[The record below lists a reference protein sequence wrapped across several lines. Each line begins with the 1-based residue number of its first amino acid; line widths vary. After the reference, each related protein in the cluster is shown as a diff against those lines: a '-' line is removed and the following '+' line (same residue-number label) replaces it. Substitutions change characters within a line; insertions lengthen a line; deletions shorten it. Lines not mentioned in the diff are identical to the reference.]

1 MTRSTAA
8 EENKPFTHNN
18 VIIFSNCKINLGL
31 RVLRKRADGYHDL
44 ETVFYPIPFH
54 DVIEVIRTEQ
64 PPVQFSTSGIP
75 VDVAPEQNLCMK
87 AYALLSRNFE
97 LPPVKLH
104 LHKSIP
110 SGAGLGGGSANAAFT
125 LKLLNAKLNLGLS
138 TEQLLD
144 MALQLG
150 SDCPFFIV
158 NRPCF
163 ASGRGELFEPV
174 DLSGL
179 QQYKIAIVDPGIHI
193 STAWAFSKVKPNA
206 AGKSIKEIIRQ
217 PVETWREELVNDFE
231 EAVFAEHAVLRDI
244 KNKMYERGAEYAAMS
259 GSGSG
264 MYGLFKADAVIEGFE
279 RVKVFELG

>member
-1 MTRSTAA
+1 
-8 EENKPFTHNN
+8 

-31 RVLRKRADGYHDL
+31 RVLRRRADGYHDL

-54 DVIEVIRTEQ
+54 DVVEVIRTEQ
-64 PPVQFSTSGIP
+64 PPMQFSSSGIS

-87 AYALLSRNFE
+87 AYALLSRHAD

-104 LHKSIP
+104 LHKNIP

-138 TEQLLD
+138 IEQLLD

-174 DLSGL
+174 DLTSL

-193 STAWAFSKVKPNA
+193 STAWAFSKLTPMSESP
-206 AGKSIKEIIRQ
+206 SIKEIIQQ
-217 PVETWREELVNDFE
+217 PIETWKQQLVNDFE
-231 EAVFAEHAVLRDI
+231 EVVFAEHPELKDI
-244 KNKMYERGAEYAAMS
+244 KNKMYEHGAVYAAMS

-264 MYGLFKADAVIEGFE
+264 MYGLFEMNADTSWMKNARI
-279 RVKVFELG
+279 FELVSRM

>member
-1 MTRSTAA
+1 
-8 EENKPFTHNN
+8 

-31 RVLRKRADGYHDL
+31 SVLRKRADGFHDL

-54 DVIEVIRTEQ
+54 DIIEVIRTEQ
-64 PPVQFSTSGIP
+64 PPMQFSSSGIP

-87 AYALLSRNFE
+87 AYQLLSRSFD
-97 LPPVKLH
+97 LPPLQLH

-125 LKLLNAKLNLGLS
+125 LKLLNAKLNLGLN
-138 TEQLLD
+138 TDQLLA

-163 ASGRGELFEPV
+163 ATGRGELFEPV
-174 DLSGL
+174 DLERL
-179 QQYKIAIVDPGIHI
+179 KQYKIAIVNPGIHI
-193 STAWAFSKVKPNA
+193 STAWAFSNLKIKNRSA
-206 AGKSIKEIIRQ
+206 SIKEVINQ
-217 PVETWREELVNDFE
+217 PIETWRQQLVNDFE
-231 EAVFAEHAVLRDI
+231 EVAFAAHPALRDI
-244 KNKMYERGAEYAAMS
+244 RNKMYEQGAAYAAMS

-264 MYGLFKADAVIEGFE
+264 MYGLFENKVDVNAAFLGIKGFE
-279 RVKVFELG
+279 NMRVFELEAT